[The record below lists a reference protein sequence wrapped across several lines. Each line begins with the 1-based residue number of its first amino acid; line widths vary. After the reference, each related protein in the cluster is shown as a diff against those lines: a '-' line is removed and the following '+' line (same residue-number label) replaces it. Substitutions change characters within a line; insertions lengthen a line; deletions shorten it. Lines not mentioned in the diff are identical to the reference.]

1 MTLTDFNKNIKKSP
15 SLWEGFRMGI
25 AAILALFIGG
35 MSVVAGS
42 KVLLG
47 IDVKNYAVLNWLV
60 IYNVIFGAISIV
72 AAYLIWK
79 NKSLAKKAIVLV
91 LAANIFVSLYLY
103 FFSENVA
110 SESLK
115 AMSFRISIWVLIY
128 LLTFIKFNQEP
139 LNITK

>member
-1 MTLTDFNKNIKKSP
+1 MTILDFNKNKKSP
-15 SLWEGFRMGI
+15 SPREGFRMGI

-47 IDVKNYAVLNWLV
+47 IDVKDYTVLNWLV
-60 IYNVIFGAISIV
+60 IYNVIFGVISMV

-79 NKSLAKKAIVLV
+79 KKSFAKKAIVFV
-91 LAANIFVSLYLY
+91 LAAHTFVALNLY
-103 FFSENVA
+103 FFSETVA

-115 AMSFRISIWVLIY
+115 AMSFRISIWIVIY
-128 LLTFIKFNQEP
+128 LLTFKKFNQKP
-139 LNITK
+139 LN